1 MISQSRLLTRWLA
14 SSVDAERAFSGGR
27 LQLNYLQHGTSS
39 QTFKAQMA
47 VGSWVGSD
55 IFPTLEP
62 FAQIIEGK
70 SSRSVKGKEKAV
82 KTDTSED
89 TDYEW
94 NRDIS
99 YE

>member
-1 MISQSRLLTRWLA
+1 
-14 SSVDAERAFSGGR
+14 
-27 LQLNYLQHGTSS
+27 
-39 QTFKAQMA
+39 MA

>member
-1 MISQSRLLTRWLA
+1 
-14 SSVDAERAFSGGR
+14 
-27 LQLNYLQHGTSS
+27 
-39 QTFKAQMA
+39 MA
-47 VGSWVGSD
+47 IGSWVGSD

-70 SSRSVKGKEKAV
+70 SSCSVKGKKKAV
-82 KTDTSED
+82 KMDTSED